1 MDNKLVER
9 VDWIDITK
17 GIAIFLMVC
26 GHTGIP
32 QSLSN
37 WIWSFHMPL
46 FFFISG
52 LLYNPD
58 KYCCLCSLLKKRTR
72 TLLIP
77 FMFFSV
83 IALFMTSDSSFLSWM
98 RHGWLNGCALWFI
111 PVLFL
116 TEMISYAIIKYL
128 KKYMCFCGIL
138 IATIGYLL
146 YLKSIRLPY
155 NVDVCFYAS
164 LFYLLGYYFRDVI
177 KNYNF
182 KTYMIFLFA
191 ASNIAFSQLLPR
203 TDMACNQC
211 GWYGLNAINAI
222 IGTLMVISLSKS
234 FAYIPFKKFFMW
246 GGKNSIVILGLSQIL
261 NMSLKGIMENLH
273 LPSVLS
279 SGFRHIVLWILLW
292 WISIIINRYF
302 PLVIG
307 KKFRKK

>member
-1 MDNKLVER
+1 
-9 VDWIDITK
+9 
-17 GIAIFLMVC
+17 
-26 GHTGIP
+26 
-32 QSLSN
+32 
-37 WIWSFHMPL
+37 
-46 FFFISG
+46 
-52 LLYNPD
+52 
-58 KYCCLCSLLKKRTR
+58 
-72 TLLIP
+72 
-77 FMFFSV
+77 
-83 IALFMTSDSSFLSWM
+83 
-98 RHGWLNGCALWFI
+98 
-111 PVLFL
+111 
-116 TEMISYAIIKYL
+116 
-128 KKYMCFCGIL
+128 MCFCGIL

-182 KTYMIFLFA
+182 KTYVIFLFA

-261 NMSLKGIMENLH
+261 NMSLKGIMANLH

-302 PLVIG
+302 PLIIG
-307 KKFRKK
+307 KKFSKK